1 MDFQIIPLSLEQFLP
16 LFQLG
21 DRELTK
27 HRACRMMADTNPG
40 FPCRVSLED
49 AKIGEAVILL
59 TYTHQPTESPY
70 HAAGPIFVRE
80 NAVEAKLQPRE
91 VPDVVRRR
99 TISVRAYDPAG
110 MMKNARVVEGR
121 EIETCID
128 EFFADKSIEYL
139 HLHNAGAGCYSCRVD
154 RA

>member
-1 MDFQIIPLSLEQFLP
+1 MNFQINPLALEQFLP
-16 LFQLG
+16 LFQLD

-27 HRACRMMADTNPG
+27 HRACRMMVDANPG

-49 AKIGEAVILL
+49 AEIGERVILL
-59 TYTHQPTESPY
+59 TYTHQRTQSPY

-80 NAVEAKLQPRE
+80 GAVEAKLPPAQ
-91 VPDVVRRR
+91 VPEIVRRR
-99 TISVRAYDPAG
+99 AMSVRAYDPAG